1 MIQVKTKAVKDII
14 AQNRGYAKNQ
24 ISIQLKI
31 NKASAIK
38 LTNLDLTVNT
48 HNNPIDL
55 CKN

>member
-1 MIQVKTKAVKDII
+1 MKQVETKAVKDII